1 MTCQQNLV
9 MADFTSKSAIFC
21 APTPELGATVST
33 LPGRIAGQMAELLMN
48 SAIVRL
54 KIPIISMCNSAD
66 RVNTNL
72 VRAIALQMFLQGF
85 QRRPER
91 RKPLGE
97 GNKDDVERFGRWNP
111 TNVGIMAVQ

>member
-1 MTCQQNLV
+1 
-9 MADFTSKSAIFC
+9 
-21 APTPELGATVST
+21 
-33 LPGRIAGQMAELLMN
+33 MN

-72 VRAIALQMFLQGF
+72 VRAIALQMFCKGF
-85 QRRPER
+85 SAGQSAENRWVREIR
-91 RKPLGE
+91 TMLKGLGV
-97 GNKDDVERFGRWNP
+97 GIP